1 MNALSIGGAKVA
13 GRGALTRE
21 EMASLRTIGEVAEYL
36 DLPQHVLRFWETRFK
51 EIDPVKRA
59 GGRRFYRPRDIE
71 LVEAIRHLLYREG
84 YTIKGVQRILAEQGV
99 EGVLADARRRQ
110 NGESV
115 TAAPPAQEPA
125 ASRAE
130 PPPPEMAPA
139 PPPVTLQETLDFPEP
154 EPSESMAS
162 ALPEADLPEA
172 ASLEAQGSEAMV
184 EILPPASPFA
194 DAFPAPAPRPVFH
207 APVVVTRRLD
217 QEQAQILRRALA
229 QIQECK
235 RLLTLTRR

>member
-21 EMASLRTIGEVAEYL
+21 ELAALRTIGEVAEYL

-110 NGESV
+110 SGESV
-115 TAAPPAQEPA
+115 PPAPPTHEPA
-125 ASRAE
+125 ARAE
-130 PPPPEMAPA
+130 PTPPEIAPA
-139 PPPVTLQETLDFPEP
+139 PPPVTLQGALDLREP
-154 EPSESMAS
+154 EPSESTAS
-162 ALPEADLPEA
+162 ALPEADLAES
-172 ASLEAQGSEAMV
+172 ASLEAHGSEATV
-184 EILPPASPFA
+184 EILPPDSPFA

-229 QIQECK
+229 QIEECK
-235 RLLTLTRR
+235 RLLSLTRR